1 MDPEGSEETMNQLV
15 PDRLRE
21 LWQQVDRQEL
31 TAEEFQAEQE
41 RLLDTYRR
49 TWTQALSLDGSSDL
63 EKSLLAELGRYVA
76 CDDQEA
82 LRARCRRAVDDL
94 RHEWGEGVDR
104 DRRESVERF
113 YDASDTP
120 LYELTLWHTLIDDL
134 SPLAYVVALHY
145 AQRHHCTSYLDFGS
159 GVGSGVILF
168 ARHGLA
174 VTAADISGP
183 LLGFCRWRMA
193 QRGLPGTYVDVK
205 TTRLPSEAFDM
216 ITAMD
221 VFEHLVDPIDTVEE
235 LWRALRPGGF
245 LFGRF
250 GTESDDNHPMH
261 IVEDFE
267 PTFAR
272 LRALGGVEVWRDQ
285 WLWGHQVFRK
295 AS

>member
-1 MDPEGSEETMNQLV
+1 MNPSTITRPLPARPPACAYSHACSASAGV
-15 PDRLRE
+15 
-21 LWQQVDRQEL
+21 
-31 TAEEFQAEQE
+31 
-41 RLLDTYRR
+41 R
-49 TWTQALSLDGSSDL
+49 T
-63 EKSLLAELGRYVA
+63 
-76 CDDQEA
+76 
-82 LRARCRRAVDDL
+82 
-94 RHEWGEGVDR
+94 
-104 DRRESVERF
+104 
-113 YDASDTP
+113 
-120 LYELTLWHTLIDDL
+120 TLWTDPATTKVLIDNKIV
-134 SPLAYVVALHY
+134 PLPTY
-145 AQRHHCTSYLDFGS
+145 
-159 GVGSGVILF
+159 
-168 ARHGLA
+168 
-174 VTAADISGP
+174 
-183 LLGFCRWRMA
+183 
-193 QRGLPGTYVDVK
+193 GTYVDVK

>member
-1 MDPEGSEETMNQLV
+1 MNQLV

-31 TAEEFQAEQE
+31 TAEAFQAEQE

-49 TWTQALSLDGSSDL
+49 TWAEALRLDGPAGL
-63 EKSLLAELGRYVA
+63 EGSLLAELGRYVG
-76 CDDQEA
+76 CDDQDA

-94 RHEWGEGVDR
+94 RREWEGSVDH
-104 DRRESVERF
+104 DRRASVERF
-113 YDASDTP
+113 YDVSETP

-134 SPLAYVVALHY
+134 SPLAYVVALHF
-145 AQRHHCTSYLDFGS
+145 AQRHGCTSYLDFGS

-168 ARHGLA
+168 ARHGFA
-174 VTAADISGP
+174 ATAADLSGP
-183 LLGFCRWRMA
+183 LLEFCRWRMT
-193 QRGLPGTYVDVK
+193 QRGLPGDYVDVK
-205 TTRLPSEAFDM
+205 ASRLPTEGFDI

-221 VFEHLVDPIDTVEE
+221 VFEHLVDPVDTVEG

-250 GTESDDNHPMH
+250 GTEADDNHPMH
-261 IVEDFE
+261 IVADFE
-267 PTFAR
+267 PTFAKIR
-272 LRALGGVEVWRDQ
+272 SLGGVEVWRDQ

-295 AS
+295 AR

>member
-1 MDPEGSEETMNQLV
+1 MNQLV

-31 TAEEFQAEQE
+31 TAEVFQAEQQ
-41 RLLDTYRR
+41 RLLDAYRR
-49 TWTQALSLDGSSDL
+49 TWAEALSLDGSSDL

-94 RHEWGEGVDR
+94 RHDWDEGVDR
-104 DRRESVERF
+104 DRRASVERF

-120 LYELTLWHTLIDDL
+120 LYELTLWHTLVDDL

-183 LLGFCRWRMA
+183 LLGYGATWTSRYLRRRQDNQA
-193 QRGLPGTYVDVK
+193 SLRGPRHDHRHG
-205 TTRLPSEAFDM
+205 
-216 ITAMD
+216 
-221 VFEHLVDPIDTVEE
+221 
-235 LWRALRPGGF
+235 
-245 LFGRF
+245 
-250 GTESDDNHPMH
+250 
-261 IVEDFE
+261 
-267 PTFAR
+267 R
-272 LRALGGVEVWRDQ
+272 LRASGGSGRYRGRAVARAPAWRVPVRAIRD
-285 WLWGHQVFRK
+285 GVR
-295 AS
+295 